1 MSALY
6 DRFTSAPDDRIQ
18 RLERRLKRE
27 HKARL
32 DAEAI
37 AEAGLRALYSSQR
50 RLALLQKVTVAANS
64 PGGLRQSFH
73 AALEEICTDL
83 DLVCGI
89 AYTVVNGGETARA
102 IDLWFSAEPS
112 RLFDF
117 IELSR
122 DAEFRL
128 GEGLPGRVLADGQ
141 AHVLD
146 ETPDDEELPSGS
158 LAFTSG
164 LGSGFAFPITLAG
177 ETVAIFEF
185 FCRRYVL
192 LDTDLRDLL
201 QQIGIQLGRV
211 VERERSRQVLVHE
224 ARHDALT
231 GLPNRIALLER
242 ISAAANARSEDAL
255 VKIMVVD
262 LDELKRV
269 NDLMGHSAGDQ
280 LIKHAARRLEDC
292 VLSRQRLMTASE
304 GSSCVSRVGG
314 DEFIILLEGRAW
326 IDQAK
331 DLAAQMHQALAQ
343 PEGLPAG
350 VSRIKASIGI
360 ARLEGAGDLEQL
372 VRNADVAMYAAKER
386 GGAITVEFDDSMRDT
401 FRFRHE
407 LEQELREAIR
417 TRQFV
422 LNFQPIVEAADPNV
436 IVGFEALVRWKHPQR
451 GLIHPAE
458 FIPTAESC
466 GLILYL
472 GDWVLEEACSAISR
486 LNARGGRWADRYV
499 AVNVAARQFLS
510 ASFSARVGELIMRKG
525 IDPKNLRLEVTEGAA
540 ITDARRTREVLE
552 QIRRWGVKTSLD
564 DFGTGYSSLSYLQQ
578 LPFDTLK
585 IDKSFVANAGETR
598 SAQIVRTIVELAR
611 SLDLS
616 VVAEGIE
623 NASQGKRLASLGC
636 DYLQGY
642 HYGHPLTESEAFAR
656 L

>member
-1 MSALY
+1 MSALH
-6 DRFTSAPDDRIQ
+6 DKITSAPDDQIQ

-27 HKARL
+27 RKARL

-37 AEAGLRALYSSQR
+37 AESGLRALYSSQR

-73 AALEEICTDL
+73 TALEEICTDL

-89 AYTVVNGGETARA
+89 AYTVVNAGETARA
-102 IDLWFSAEPS
+102 IDLWFSTEPS

-128 GEGLPGRVLADGQ
+128 GEGLPGRVLADGK

-146 ETPDDEELPSGS
+146 EAPDDEDLPSDS

-164 LGSGFAFPITLAG
+164 LGSGFAFPITLTG

-185 FCRRYVL
+185 FCRKHIC
-192 LDTDLRDLL
+192 LDADLRELL
-201 QQIGIQLGRV
+201 GQIGIQLGRV
-211 VERERSRQVLVHE
+211 VERERSRQELVHE

-242 ISAAANARSEDAL
+242 ISAAASARCEDAL
-255 VKIMVVD
+255 VKIMVID

-269 NDLMGHSAGDQ
+269 NDLLGHFAGDQ
-280 LIKHAARRLEDC
+280 LIKVAARRLESC
-292 VLSRQRLMTASE
+292 VQSRQSLMAT
-304 GSSCVSRVGG
+304 GDGNSCVSRVGG

-326 IDQAK
+326 IDQAR
-331 DLAAQMHQALAQ
+331 DLAAQMHEVLAQ
-343 PEGLPAG
+343 PDGLPPG
-350 VSRIKASIGI
+350 VNGIRASIGM
-360 ARLEGAGDLEQL
+360 ARLEGVGDLDQL

-386 GGAITVEFDDSMRDT
+386 GGAVTVEFDDSMRDT
-401 FRFRHE
+401 FRFRHD

-417 TRQFV
+417 ANQFV
-422 LNFQPIVEAADPNV
+422 LNFQPIVEAADPNLT
-436 IVGFEALVRWKHPQR
+436 VGFEALVRWQHPQR

-458 FIPTAESC
+458 FIPVTESC

-472 GDWVLEEACSAISR
+472 GDWVLEEACAAIAR
-486 LNARGGRWADRYV
+486 LNARGGRWSDRYV
-499 AVNVAARQFLS
+499 SVNVAARQFLS
-510 ASFSARVGELIMRKG
+510 ASFSSRVGELIMRNG

-540 ITDARRTREVLE
+540 ITDVRRTREVLE
-552 QIRRWGVKTSLD
+552 QIRGWGVKTSLD

-585 IDKSFVANAGETR
+585 IDKSFVATVEDKR
-598 SAQIVRTIVELAR
+598 SEQIVRTIVELAR
-611 SLDLS
+611 SLEFS

-623 NASQGKRLASLGC
+623 EASQGERLAALGC

-642 HYGHPLTESEAFAR
+642 HFGRPLDERQAFAR
-656 L
+656 M